1 MPGSGGVVDNAN
13 IIARLRELGP
23 LPDDRTDASESF
35 PLQEFDELIQQLTA
49 PLEARHALVLINL
62 GPPPDTS
69 TYEVEWALVH
79 AAESISTEELQTILQ
94 LADDTEVKRIVAIRL
109 ANYFKINP
117 KD

>member
-1 MPGSGGVVDNAN
+1 MDNDA

-35 PLQEFDELIQQLTA
+35 PLQEFGELTQQLTE
-49 PLEARHALVLINL
+49 PLEAGHALALINL

-79 AAESISTEELQTILQ
+79 ASESISAEELQTILQ
-94 LADDTEVKRIVAIRL
+94 RANDTEVKRIVAIRL
-109 ANYFKINP
+109 ANYSKINSEL
-117 KD
+117 